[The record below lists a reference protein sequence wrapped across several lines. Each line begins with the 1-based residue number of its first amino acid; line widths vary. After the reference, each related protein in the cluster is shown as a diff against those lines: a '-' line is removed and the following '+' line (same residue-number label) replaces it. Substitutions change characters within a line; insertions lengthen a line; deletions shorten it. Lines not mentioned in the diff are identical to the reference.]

1 MRVESEYKHEKVEFL
16 KNCSRVMSV
25 RVRAD
30 DRLVFFS
37 LEGSSS
43 FSAAPIFFYP
53 LTLGSSVSETVRDE
67 NVFSYIL
74 RSVSLGLDK
83 SGSKIRLRLEKQRMV
98 AVVPEDARPTARIG
112 QSRAYM

>member
-1 MRVESEYKHEKVEFL
+1 
-16 KNCSRVMSV
+16 MSV
-25 RVRAD
+25 KARGD
-30 DRLVFFS
+30 DRLFFFS

-43 FSAAPIFFYP
+43 FLAAPIFFYP

-74 RSVSLGLDK
+74 RSASLGLDE
-83 SGSKIRLRLEKQRMV
+83 SGSKIRLSLKKQLMD

-112 QSRAYM
+112 QSRANM